1 MEPPPRHA
9 RGVRRPHPWNSR
21 QREREAVLSI
31 LHQVSLRPGHFGRG
45 FFVHLQS
52 GKIYDVCGWKE
63 RVMMGSSPSLQAR
76 LEAKRVQIIMFLAKQ
91 GGKAIWDLT
100 PADYQN
106 LQTIADDQ
114 LPSL

>member
-1 MEPPPRHA
+1 
-9 RGVRRPHPWNSR
+9 
-21 QREREAVLSI
+21 
-31 LHQVSLRPGHFGRG
+31 
-45 FFVHLQS
+45 
-52 GKIYDVCGWKE
+52 
-63 RVMMGSSPSLQAR
+63 MMGSSPSLQAR

-114 LPSL
+114 LANWKKLDDEGAADTKTDGPFNRMAHDFYELQKKIAANGSS